1 MTTVLKLGGEL
12 LEDTAAMR
20 RAAGGIAGLLQQGP
34 LVVIHG
40 GGRAIDADLRAR
52 GKEPRFVDGLRIT
65 DEDTL
70 ETVVAVLAG
79 RINTSFVAALGAHG
93 VRAVGLTGADAGI
106 GRSSQAPAFT
116 STAGTSVDLGL
127 VGVPDA
133 NAAATLV
140 SELASLGYVPVIA
153 SIGISVEGTLLNV
166 NADVLA
172 AHLARAIGADRLIV
186 AGSTPGVFD
195 AAGVPCPTLDQAQAE
210 AMVAAGTA
218 RDGMIAKLRA
228 ALDALAGGVTIVR
241 IVDGRGTD
249 YANAAG
255 TTLLPKSQS
264 PTPKGQ
270 SPSPY
275 EFTQ

>member
-20 RAAGGIAGLLQQGP
+20 RAASGIADLLEQGP
-34 LVVIHG
+34 LVVVHG
-40 GGRAIDADLRAR
+40 GGRAIDADLGAR
-52 GKEPRFVDGLRIT
+52 GKAPRFVDGLRIT

-79 RINTSFVAALGAHG
+79 RINTSFVAALTSQG
-93 VRAVGLTGADAGI
+93 VRAVGLTGADSDI

-127 VGVPDA
+127 VGVPEA
-133 NAAATLV
+133 SAAATLV
-140 SELASLGYVPVIA
+140 SDLVSLGYVPVIA
-153 SIGISVEGTLLNV
+153 SIGISAEGTLLNV

-186 AGSTPGVFD
+186 AGSTLGVFD
-195 AAGVPCPTLDQAQAE
+195 GAGVPCPALDQAQAE

-228 ALDALAGGVTIVR
+228 ALDALAGGVTNVR
-241 IVDGRGTD
+241 IVDGRGAA

-255 TTLLPKSQS
+255 TTVLPKPQS
-264 PTPKGQ
+264 PKPRAQ
-270 SPSPY
+270 SPSPC
-275 EFTQ
+275 EITR

>member
-1 MTTVLKLGGEL
+1 
-12 LEDTAAMR
+12 MR
-20 RAAGGIAGLLQQGP
+20 RAASGIHELLEQGP
-34 LVVIHG
+34 LVVVHG

-52 GKEPRFVDGLRIT
+52 GKAPRFVDGLRIT
-65 DEDTL
+65 DVDTL

-79 RINTSFVAALGAHG
+79 RINTSFVAALTSQG

-116 STAGTSVDLGL
+116 SAAGASVDLGL
-127 VGVPDA
+127 VGVPDP

-140 SELASLGYVPVIA
+140 NDLASLGYVPVVA
-153 SIGISVEGTLLNV
+153 SIGISAEGTLLNV

-172 AHLARAIGADRLIV
+172 AHLARSIAADRLIV

-195 AAGVPCPTLDQAQAE
+195 AAGVSCPVLDQGQAE

-228 ALDALAGGVTIVR
+228 ALDALAGGVINVR
-241 IVDGRGTD
+241 IVDGRGAD
-249 YANAAG
+249 YTKAPG
-255 TTLLPKSQS
+255 TALTVNSQR
-264 PTPKGQ
+264 PTPNAQDAK
-270 SPSPY
+270 PKDC
-275 EFTQ
+275 EFTR